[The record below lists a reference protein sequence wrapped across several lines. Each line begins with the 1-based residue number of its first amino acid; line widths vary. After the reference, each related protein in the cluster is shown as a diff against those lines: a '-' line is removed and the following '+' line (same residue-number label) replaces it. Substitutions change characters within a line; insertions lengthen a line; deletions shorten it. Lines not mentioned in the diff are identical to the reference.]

1 MQIFKGMAAVLLG
14 LSLVAC
20 GGGGGSAGTPPFGG
34 GNGGGGEVP
43 AATSVEVV
51 SSSPEVGTAGEQ
63 VQITAI
69 VRGAG
74 NVTLASVPVTF
85 AADTGSLSAVSP
97 TTDASGVATA
107 RFSAGAD
114 KAARTANITVT
125 AGSVT
130 GAIAID
136 VQGSTVTAS
145 GPSTLQFNAT
155 APLSVKVVD
164 SGGAPLPG
172 VAIGVTSA
180 LGAGLSASSV
190 ATDVQGNATVTYTAN
205 RAGSDTVVF
214 SALGSTASLSISVSG
229 EDFAIVSPA
238 SGTTVAIGAG
248 QAVTARYLI
257 NGAPAAGNFQIRFAS
272 TAGTVLPNPGAAT
285 GLPLANGQATAT
297 VSSTFAGPA
306 TVQATLFNSTT
317 GAVLAQASLP
327 IQFIAVTP
335 ASLVLQ
341 ITPTAIGPNPIGT
354 TTRQAQVRATV
365 KDAVGNP
372 VQGAVVNF
380 SKDADPSAGNLSQAS
395 ATTDSNGQATVQ
407 FIAGATPTAA
417 DAVVLRGTVAGTGV
431 TGTATMTVNQ
441 SALFIGLGTGN
452 QISNAPGTNNTAYL
466 KVWTAYVTDSNG
478 AAVPNQTLTVSVLPT
493 RYRKGSYV
501 LTAVGTTLVYAYGP
515 WDGQAL
521 SNDGN
526 LPAGDFISCA
536 NEDTDYSGVVTPVKD
551 INANGRLEPGNVI
564 SVNSGPN
571 VVTVTTDAQGFAT
584 LNLVYAESYA
594 SWVEVA
600 LKVTATVAG
609 TESSNQAIFWV
620 PGLKDDFTADGG
632 PPAGLV
638 SPFGQRPNCAVAN

>member
-1 MQIFKGMAAVLLG
+1 MQIIKGMAALLLG
-14 LSLVAC
+14 FALVGC

-34 GNGGGGEVP
+34 SNGGGEAP

-85 AADTGSLSAVSP
+85 AADTGSLSAVSS

-107 RFSAGAD
+107 RFSAGSD

-145 GPSTLQFNAT
+145 GASTLQFNAT

-172 VAIGVTSA
+172 ITVGVTSA

-190 ATDVQGNATVTYTAN
+190 TTDVQGNATVTYTAN
-205 RAGSDTVVF
+205 RAGNDTVEF
-214 SALGSTASLSISVSG
+214 SALGSTASLAISVSG
-229 EDFAIVSPA
+229 EDFAIVSPV
-238 SGTTVAIGAG
+238 SGTTVAIGTG

-257 NGAPAAGNFQIRFAS
+257 NGAPAVGNFQVRFAS
-272 TAGTVLPNPGAAT
+272 TAGTVLPNPTAAT
-285 GLPLANGQATAT
+285 GLPLTNGQATAT

-306 TVQATLFNSTT
+306 TVQATLFNSIT

-335 ASLVLQ
+335 ATLVLQ
-341 ITPTAIGPNPIGT
+341 ITPTAVGPNPLGT
-354 TTRQAQVRATV
+354 SSRQAQVRATV
-365 KDAVGNP
+365 KDSVGNP

-395 ATTDSNGQATVQ
+395 ATTDSNGQASVQ

-417 DAVVLRGTVAGTGV
+417 DAVVLRGTVAGTNV
-431 TGTATMTVNQ
+431 TGNASMTVNQ

-452 QISNAPGTNNTAYL
+452 EITNAPGTNNTAYL
-466 KVWTAYVTDSNG
+466 KVWTAYVTDASG
-478 AAVPNQTLTVSVLPT
+478 AAVSNQTLTVSVLPT

-501 LTAVGTTLVYAYGP
+501 RVPTLGYVYGA
-515 WDGQAL
+515 WDGIAL
-521 SNDGN
+521 TNDGN
-526 LPAGDFISCA
+526 LPAGDYLNCQ
-536 NEDTDYSGVVTPVKD
+536 NEDLDYSGVVTVAKD
-551 INANGRLEPGNVI
+551 INASGRLEPGNVI

-620 PGLKDDFTADGG
+620 PGLKDDFSESGG

-638 SPFGQRPNCAVAN
+638 SPFGQRPSCAVAN